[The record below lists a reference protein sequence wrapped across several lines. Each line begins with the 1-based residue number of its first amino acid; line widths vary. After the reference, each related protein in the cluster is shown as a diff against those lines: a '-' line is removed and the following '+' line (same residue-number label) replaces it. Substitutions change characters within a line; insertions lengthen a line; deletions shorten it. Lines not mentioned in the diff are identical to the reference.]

1 MRSNVTTQDERKSVT
16 AMNEDYKITIEDSDV
31 WPFVLTAEEQEESRI
46 ESIKLEREEEKRML
60 LTNIIKQKYGN
71 DEESWVKTLTN
82 EQLDALSLS
91 MFTKDTLQEL
101 KKKIEHNS

>member
-1 MRSNVTTQDERKSVT
+1 MRSNVTTQDEIKSVT
-16 AMNEDYKITIEDSDV
+16 AMNEDYKITIENSDV

-101 KKKIEHNS
+101 KKTIEHNS